1 MSDLLY
7 MTRLRWSGY
16 SGIAKLHGRTVM
28 LRLPPD
34 LGTGELV
41 GVDYVPEI
49 HLCEVQPLGHGRRD
63 MTADEIRAADRVL
76 AQMCGGILHN

>member
-16 SGIAKLHGRTVM
+16 SGIAKLHGKTVM

-41 GVDYVPEI
+41 GVDYVPEV
-49 HLCEVQPLGHGRRD
+49 HLCEVQPRRGPRRD
-63 MTADEIRAADRVL
+63 MTADEIRAADQFLRDAVP
-76 AQMCGGILHN
+76 